1 VIVQL
6 SDDAEIDLLVAVAF
20 YEKHGTHVGDLFLVS
35 ISKDIKSLEHTGG
48 IHSLRFGYH
57 CMSSN
62 KFPFAI
68 YYFMDQEQVNVVAI
82 LDERQDPESI
92 SRRLSGEE

>member
-1 VIVQL
+1 VIVQF

-35 ISKDIKSLEHTGG
+35 ITKDIKSLEHSGG

-57 CMSSN
+57 CMSSKKISIRHLLLHGPRESECRCN
-62 KFPFAI
+62 FRREAGSG
-68 YYFMDQEQVNVVAI
+68 
-82 LDERQDPESI
+82 LDI
-92 SRRLSGEE
+92 